1 VLLPLVVSSIQKKR
15 LVLVVRDPANNP
27 FIDTH
32 LSESIK
38 LGDYDRSPLAV
49 NQ

>member
-1 VLLPLVVSSIQKKR
+1 MG
-15 LVLVVRDPANNP
+15 VVRDPANNP

-32 LSESIK
+32 LLESIQQ
-38 LGDYDRSPLAV
+38 GDYDRSPLAV

>member
-1 VLLPLVVSSIQKKR
+1 MG
-15 LVLVVRDPANNP
+15 VVRDPANNP

-32 LSESIK
+32 LLESIRQ
-38 LGDYDRSPLAV
+38 GDYDRSPLAV